1 MSSTTIVHH
10 GQAPDDYGLDAVARH
25 NAQASTEHPD
35 YKEDAK
41 GLGIFVS
48 KSLMRDHD
56 DDHKLTDQQPD
67 HFFPQESYIQN
78 PPTPRSNTGSDGV
91 RTRSGRSARQTDSPF
106 STSRSRVTK
115 SPAARAKKEKKSK
128 LDKSK
133 TPRLTAPL
141 SVLTKDMATPV
152 RDIEA
157 WVNRPAEERVKEVE
171 KRNGYVTRPMNS
183 FMLYRSAYAE
193 RTKQWCTQNNHQI
206 VSSVSGESW
215 PMEPEEVRNQ
225 FDLWAKTE
233 RQNHHDAHPTYKF
246 SPSKAANKRR
256 KGDMSDDEDS
266 DLDIG
271 RDPDGEYRGTR
282 SVRQRRQGQMEY
294 MNDLQGFGSTPYFEQ
309 QQFNDYR
316 YAPAQHPV
324 PSNAY
329 GHHAQPAYEQQ
340 YVPHGMPQYN
350 QQQFMQD
357 VHARAPTPA
366 SLNGLPMLNNL
377 GSLGMPG
384 GQQGGRH
391 EENLFT
397 NSRTATP
404 MQNDYSR
411 YAGQGQLQYQQQQY
425 YQPPYQQ
432 SMAPTPPPTFE
443 NQEHAAYL
451 QQASQPQV
459 AIDPSLGLDASS
471 EAQGGLPE
479 SHFDDAIGGLR
490 SADFAGM
497 GFYEP
502 SSPTDANATLG
513 RTWSPDSSLR

>member
-1 MSSTTIVHH
+1 MSSTIVHH
-10 GQAPDDYGLDAVARH
+10 GQSPDDYGLDAVARH
-25 NAQASTEHPD
+25 NAQVSTEYPD
-35 YKEDAK
+35 FTEDVK
-41 GLGIFVS
+41 GLGIY
-48 KSLMRDHD
+48 
-56 DDHKLTDQQPD
+56 PD
-67 HFFPQESYIQN
+67 PYTIYSQESYVQN

-91 RTRSGRSARQTDSPF
+91 RTRSGRSARRTDSPF

-115 SPAARAKKEKKSK
+115 SPAVRAKKEKKSK

-157 WVNRPAEERVKEVE
+157 WVNRSVEERVKEVE

-233 RQNHHDAHPTYKF
+233 RQHHHDAHPTYKF

-256 KGDMSDDEDS
+256 KGEMSDDEDS
-266 DLDIG
+266 DLDIV

-282 SVRQRRQGQMEY
+282 NTRQRRQQGQMEY
-294 MNDLQGFGSTPYFEQ
+294 LPDLQGFSSTPYYEPQ
-309 QQFNDYR
+309 QMQQHEYHF
-316 YAPAQHPV
+316 APPQRPL
-324 PSNAY
+324 PSNVY
-329 GHHAQPAYEQQ
+329 NQHVQQSYEQQ
-340 YVPHGMPQYN
+340 YVPQGISQYPQH
-350 QQQFMQD
+350 FMHDMQ
-357 VHARAPTPA
+357 VRAPTPA
-366 SLNGLPMLNNL
+366 SLNGQQMHNL

-384 GQQGGRH
+384 GQQQGGGH
-391 EENLFT
+391 DENLFT
-397 NSRTATP
+397 NSRTSTP
-404 MQNDYSR
+404 MQQYSQ
-411 YAGQGQLQYQQQQY
+411 YPAQGGQLQYQQQQQQQQQY
-425 YQPPYQQ
+425 YQPSYPH

-451 QQASQPQV
+451 QHASQPQV
-459 AIDPSLGLDASS
+459 AIDPSLGLDTN
-471 EAQGGLPE
+471 GDVHVGLPD
-479 SHFDDAIGGLR
+479 SHFDDAIAGLP
-490 SADFAGM
+490 SADFTSMA
-497 GFYEP
+497 GFYES

-513 RTWSPDSSLR
+513 RSWSPGSSLR